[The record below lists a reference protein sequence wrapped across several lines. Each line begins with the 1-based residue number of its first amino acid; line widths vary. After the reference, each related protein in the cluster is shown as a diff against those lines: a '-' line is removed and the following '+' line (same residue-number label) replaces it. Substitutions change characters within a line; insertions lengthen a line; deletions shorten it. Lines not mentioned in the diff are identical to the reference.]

1 MVNQIMEKITEKLRK
16 SRKIAEYKHIS
27 EQDRAK
33 IRLDNIALSAFA
45 YTEKCL
51 FENNKF
57 VFLAQNE
64 FRAKK
69 ALQDF
74 SAVYNEDKIIFFPE
88 NEYMLY
94 DISARSTD
102 IHAER
107 MRCLY
112 RILEGNWTGIIIT
125 PAALA
130 QWLPDPDVIRDKK
143 IVIKTAE
150 NMDLRLLYKSFAD
163 INYKKVPTVDGMGQF
178 AVRGD
183 IVDVFP
189 YGEEN
194 PYRIEFFDDEIDT
207 IRVFDVV
214 SQRTIRRVE
223 EISIFPDNECTVWSD
238 EHAQQVKENIKKEL
252 EKYEKRSSIYNRL
265 QKDIE
270 KIEKYKTFEGY
281 DRYIPYIIDNEFS
294 LFDYT
299 GRISLF
305 VDNYNAVCDTLNN
318 SITEHNK
325 ICNTI
330 NEGTGIPAKAY
341 EMYMSVYQ
349 LEEIIEKSYKN
360 ITFINEFYGTDA
372 WLDCNVIDFHYESN
386 DSFCTNIDV
395 MIDKCNELADSKY
408 DVYIFSQAEGN
419 MRRLMQ
425 LKEDKK
431 LSYKVE
437 TVLQKKE
444 ISSGFICDDIKLAV
458 FTDSSVFKIQRAK
471 TKKKLKGAV
480 ITSFADI
487 EPGDLVVHNV
497 HGIGRFEKIEGIVV
511 DNVRKDYIK
520 INYRD
525 EGVLYVPT
533 HQLDSLE
540 KYIGPEER
548 EPKLNKLGTEEWNK
562 TTAKVKA
569 SLRTY
574 AKELVELYAKRSQI
588 KGHAFGKD
596 TVWQSEFE
604 DAFVYEET
612 DDQLRCSSE
621 IKADMELARP
631 MDRLL
636 CGDVGYGK
644 TEVALRAV
652 FKAVCEGKQVAFLVP
667 TTVLAQQHYTNF
679 VQRFAE
685 FPVTV
690 DYLCRFRTNSDK
702 KKIIENLKTGKID
715 VLVGTHSII
724 QDKIKFKDLGLI
736 VIDEEQRFGVLHKEK
751 LKTQYPAVDVLSMS
765 ATPIPRTLH
774 MSLSGIRDISI
785 IEDPPKNRQPVQTY
799 VAPWDDSLIKNAIYR
814 EMGRGG
820 QVFYL
825 YNKVRSME
833 EKKLILS
840 NLVPEAK
847 IAIAHGQMSEMML
860 ESIMNDF
867 YNKEYDVLL
876 CTTIIESGLDMP
888 NVNTVIVEDSDHFGL
903 AQLYQIRGRVGRSKT
918 RAYAYVTYK
927 KNKNLSEIAEKRLKT
942 IRDFTEFGSGF
953 KIALRDL
960 ELRGAGSVL
969 GERQHGQL
977 AQIGY
982 DTYCRLLD
990 EVICEEKGMPV
1001 KNKPAVSV
1009 EFRLNAYIQAEYIPS
1024 QEERL
1029 DIYQKIARV
1038 ETKED
1043 GYEMTDELID
1053 RYGYVPEVV
1062 ENLITISQIR
1072 YLCGICDIESI
1083 IQRSF
1088 DVQFTM
1094 IGGNKLVKP
1103 LLSSKD
1109 KDILAE
1115 IYEFLSKLAKSRQE
1129 NK

>member
-1 MVNQIMEKITEKLRK
+1 MIE
-16 SRKIAEYKHIS
+16 IAEIFKKSKKLSEYKRLS
-27 EQDRAK
+27 EQKKSK

-45 YTEKCL
+45 YV
-51 FENNKF
+51 NKEASDHKF
-57 VFLAQNE
+57 LYLAQNE

-74 SAVYNEDKIIFFPE
+74 SAVYEEEKIIYFPE

-112 RILEGNWTGIIIT
+112 EILEGNWKGIVVT

-130 QWLPDPDVIRDKK
+130 QWLPNPEVICDKK
-143 IVIKTAE
+143 IIIKTADIVNLCNLAE
-150 NMDLRLLYKSFAD
+150 SFAR
-163 INYKKVPTVDGMGQF
+163 INYRKVPTIDGMGQF

-183 IVDVFP
+183 IVDIFP

-194 PYRIEFFDDEIDT
+194 PFRIEFFDDEIDT

-223 EISIFPDNECTVWSD
+223 GIQIYPDNENSIWSD
-238 EHAQQVKENIKKEL
+238 DHANLIKEDIKRLLATYDK
-252 EKYEKRSSIYNRL
+252 KSNIYNRL
-265 QKDIE
+265 QKDVE

-281 DRYIPYIIDNEFS
+281 DRYIPHIIGNKYS

-299 GRISLF
+299 GEVSVII
-305 VDNYNAVCDTLNN
+305 DNYNAVCDTLN
-318 SITEHNK
+318 STISEHRK

-330 NEGTGIPAKAY
+330 NENTGITPKAY
-341 EMYMSVYQ
+341 EMYMSIYQ
-349 LEEIIEKSYKN
+349 LEEIIDKKYRN
-360 ITFINEFYGTDA
+360 ITFINEFYGTDT
-372 WLDCNVIDFHYESN
+372 WLECDVIDFNYINN
-386 DSFCTNIDV
+386 DSFCTNIDL
-395 MIDKCNELADSKY
+395 MLDKCNELAESKY
-408 DVYIFSQAEGN
+408 KVIIYSQAEGN
-419 MRRLMQ
+419 IKRFRQ
-425 LKEDKK
+425 LKDDKK
-431 LSYKVE
+431 LSLRVE
-437 TVLQKKE
+437 NILKKRE
-444 ISSGFICDDIKLAV
+444 ISSGFICEDIKLAV
-458 FTDSSVFKIQRAK
+458 FIDSAIFKIQRAK
-471 TKKKLKGAV
+471 MKKKLKGAA

-487 EPGDLVVHNV
+487 KPGDLVVHNV

-511 DNVRKDYIK
+511 ENVRKDYIK

-525 EGVLYVPT
+525 DGVLYVPT

-540 KYIGPEER
+540 KYIGPEEKA
-548 EPKLNKLGTEEWNK
+548 PKLNKLGTEEWNK
-562 TTAKVKA
+562 TTAKVKE

-588 KGHAFGKD
+588 KGHPFGKD
-596 TVWQSEFE
+596 TVWQREFE
-604 DAFVYEET
+604 DAFAYEET
-612 DDQLRCSSE
+612 EDQLRCSSE

-679 VQRFAE
+679 VQRFAD

-690 DYLCRFRTNSDK
+690 DYLCRFRTNSEK
-702 KKIIENLKTGKID
+702 KKILENLKNGRID

-751 LKTQYPAVDVLSMS
+751 LKVQYPAVDVLSMS

-814 EMGRGG
+814 EMGRNG

-825 YNKVRSME
+825 YNKVKSME

-840 NLVPEAK
+840 NLIPEAK
-847 IAIAHGQMSEMML
+847 IAIAHGQMGEAML
-860 ESIMNDF
+860 ENIMNDF
-867 YNKEYDVLL
+867 YNKEYDILL

-927 KNKNLSEIAEKRLKT
+927 KNKNLTEIAEKRLKT

-990 EVICEEKGMPV
+990 EVICEEKGLPV

-1009 EFRLNAYIQAEYIPS
+1009 EFRLNAYIQSDYIPS

-1038 ETKED
+1038 ETLED

-1053 RYGYVPEVV
+1053 RYGHVPEVV
-1062 ENLITISQIR
+1062 ENLIKISQIR
-1072 YLCGICDIESI
+1072 YLCGLCGIESI
-1083 IQRSF
+1083 VQRSF
-1088 DVQFTM
+1088 DVQFTI
-1094 IGGNKLVKP
+1094 IGGNKIVKP

-1115 IYEFLSKLAKSRQE
+1115 IYDFLSKLTQKKDSI
-1129 NK
+1129 

>member
-1 MVNQIMEKITEKLRK
+1 MKKIVDKLKK
-16 SRKIAEYKHIS
+16 SKKIVEYKHLL
-27 EQDRAK
+27 QKNKAN
-33 IRLDNIALSAFA
+33 IRIDNISLSVFA
-45 YTEKCL
+45 CVCKYVFEDEK
-51 FENNKF
+51 FI
-57 VFLAQNE
+57 FLAQND
-64 FRAKK
+64 FKAKK
-69 ALQDF
+69 AQQDF
-74 SAVYNEDKIIFFPE
+74 SAVFDEESIIYFPE

-94 DISARSTD
+94 DISARSTEL
-102 IHAER
+102 HAER
-107 MRCLY
+107 MKCLY
-112 RILEGNWTGIIIT
+112 TILQGKWKGIIVT
-125 PAALA
+125 PSSLA
-130 QWLPDPDVIRDKK
+130 QWLPNPRDILNREINLKVGDFLDIRHLARNL
-143 IVIKTAE
+143 V
-150 NMDLRLLYKSFAD
+150 D
-163 INYKKVPTVDGMGQF
+163 INYKKTLTVDGMGQF
-178 AVRGD
+178 SVRGD

-189 YGEEN
+189 YGEEK

-207 IRVFDVV
+207 IRIFDEI
-214 SQRTIRRVE
+214 SQRTIRRSESV
-223 EISIFPDNECTVWSD
+223 SIYPDNECCIWSD
-238 EHAQQVKENIKKEL
+238 EHADNVKEVLKRELNNYDDKSNI
-252 EKYEKRSSIYNRL
+252 YHRISD
-265 QKDIE
+265 DIQ
-270 KIEKYKTFEGY
+270 KIEKYRVFEGY
-281 DRYIPYIIDNEFS
+281 DRYIPYIIGNVFS

-299 GRISLF
+299 GQAAVF
-305 VDNYNAVCDTLNN
+305 VDNYNGVCDTLDNT
-318 SITEHNK
+318 IREHIK

-330 NEGTGIPAKAY
+330 NDNTGIPKKTY
-341 EMYMSVYQ
+341 EMYMSLYK
-349 LEEIIEKSYKN
+349 LEEEIEENSKN
-360 ITFINEFYGTDA
+360 ITFLNEFCGTDP
-372 WLDCNVIDFHYESN
+372 WVDCEVIDFNYLSSE
-386 DSFCTNIDV
+386 SFCVNID
-395 MIDKCNELADSKY
+395 MMLDKCNALAEGGY
-408 DVYIFSQAEGN
+408 DVYIFSQSEGN
-419 MRRLMQ
+419 IKRFAQ
-425 LKEDKK
+425 LKEDRK
-431 LSYKVE
+431 LSFRVE
-437 TVLQKKE
+437 NILKSSELT
-444 ISSGFICDDIKLAV
+444 SGFICEDIKLAV
-458 FTDSSVFKIQRAK
+458 FTDSSVFKIQKAK
-471 TKKKLKGAV
+471 TKKKLKGAA

-511 DNVRKDYIK
+511 DNIRKDYIK

-525 EGVLYVPT
+525 DGVLYVPT

-540 KYIGPEER
+540 KYIGPQDH

-588 KGHAFGKD
+588 KGFSFSKD
-596 TVWQSEFE
+596 TVWQREFE
-604 DAFVYEET
+604 DAFIYEET
-612 DDQLRCSSE
+612 ADQLRCSSE
-621 IKADMELARP
+621 IKSDMELDRP

-652 FKAVCEGKQVAFLVP
+652 FKAVCDGKQVAFLVP

-679 VQRFAE
+679 VQRFAD

-690 DYLCRFRTNSDK
+690 DYLCRFRSTGDK
-702 KKIIENLKTGKID
+702 KKIIENLKKGKID

-724 QDKIKFKDLGLI
+724 QDKIQFKDLGLI

-799 VAPWDDSLIKNAIYR
+799 VAPWDNSLIKNAIYR

-820 QVFYL
+820 QIFYL
-825 YNKVRSME
+825 YNRVKNME
-833 EKKLILS
+833 EKKLILT

-847 IAIAHGQMSEMML
+847 VAIAHGQMSESML
-860 ESIMNDF
+860 ESIMEDF

-888 NVNTVIVEDSDHFGL
+888 NVNTVIVEDSDRFGL
-903 AQLYQIRGRVGRSKT
+903 AQLYQIRGRVGRSKN

-990 EVICEEKGMPV
+990 EVICEEKGVPV

-1009 EFRLNAYIQAEYIPS
+1009 EFRLNAYIQSDYIPS

-1038 ETKED
+1038 ETQED
-1043 GYEMTDELID
+1043 AYEMTDELID

-1062 ENLITISQIR
+1062 ENLITISRIR
-1072 YLCGICDIESI
+1072 YLCGLCGIEAV

-1088 DVQFTM
+1088 DVQFIM
-1094 IGGNKLVKP
+1094 AGGNKLVKP
-1103 LLSSKD
+1103 LLSEKD
-1109 KDILAE
+1109 KEILGE
-1115 IYEFLSKLAKSRQE
+1115 ILDFLTQLTKNQHCKNE
-1129 NK
+1129 